1 MPLAGGV
8 ACRVQPWGERV
19 TDDRADLEHRVR
31 TELTTIS
38 LAGQLIQRDQLAS
51 DRQRRLATEIVGAC
65 HRLQQAFD
73 QWLGRDEPPLPM

>member
-1 MPLAGGV
+1 M
-8 ACRVQPWGERV
+8 
-19 TDDRADLEHRVR
+19 R